1 MLRLGP
7 PQRCKHVEIRR
18 AKMYLELS
26 ADRPALLGAAT
37 SRAAAQVLRLSLIYA
52 LLAGSGMVRPS
63 T

>member
-1 MLRLGP
+1 
-7 PQRCKHVEIRR
+7 
-18 AKMYLELS
+18 MYLELS